1 MSRPVLSVI
10 AVILILGLG
19 GGAVLGWLYWT
30 RDRVALLTYRVQLP
44 EEISMREVVANEKKL
59 LHSDEV
65 LKPVIESLNLVE
77 GWGMDSEN
85 EALEHMRAKL
95 IVREDRVSSQV
106 RVIYRD
112 RKQERALDIL
122 NEINDVFS
130 KVRSEAA
137 RRREFPQVIPMKKQE
152 GPQEPDPVP
161 EAATP

>member
-152 GPQEPDPVP
+152 GLQEPDPVP

>member
-95 IVREDRVSSQV
+95 IVREDRGSSQV

-122 NEINDVFS
+122 DEINDVFS